1 MAGLL
6 IDARARFTVA
16 RCAAIA
22 KRQMDG
28 LDIPVDVEFLEAQ
41 LRDAMRSGHG
51 FDMDGRIV
59 DP

>member
-1 MAGLL
+1 MSTLV

-22 KRQMDG
+22 KRQMGG
-28 LDIPVDVEFLEAQ
+28 LDIPIDVEFLEAQ

-51 FDMDGRIV
+51 FDMDGRVIE
-59 DP
+59 P